1 MFYVLS
7 TRIKWDR
14 KPFRY
19 GAFFV
24 GYAVLVSIFNFI
36 LYGDPITLASS
47 TYYIYNFL
55 IFIFVSSL
63 LFGYKEA
70 LLKKI
75 LRLHLLLL
83 VLLLFLLAFQSRA
96 IYISRYTA
104 SFNDPNQL
112 GHYVLWAIIISYI
125 GSQTIYRSR
134 LYGLIA
140 LLLGALIILYSASR
154 SAAIGLFFIV
164 IAIVFLLLGDYLP
177 INLAKKKAPT
187 SVQSRRLITELL
199 VILIFLGSFIYLYRE
214 GLAQTQN
221 IGTRYDY
228 LKSRFVERDADDSL
242 EGRGYDRIWKFPI
255 FLLFGAGEGATDRF
269 ASKCYFLGEIHST
282 WAGLLFN
289 YGIIGSTLFL
299 AFIWSIFRSLK
310 EKRIFALTLGPFIY
324 GFFTYNLRNWYFW
337 VGLAVIYSSSF
348 MWRGHLRKH
357 VINGIVQ
364 ARPNMLYKASKNA
377 TNIRTSCPED
387 SR

>member
-1 MFYVLS
+1 
-7 TRIKWDR
+7 
-14 KPFRY
+14 
-19 GAFFV
+19 
-24 GYAVLVSIFNFI
+24 
-36 LYGDPITLASS
+36 
-47 TYYIYNFL
+47 
-55 IFIFVSSL
+55 
-63 LFGYKEA
+63 
-70 LLKKI
+70 
-75 LRLHLLLL
+75 
-83 VLLLFLLAFQSRA
+83 
-96 IYISRYTA
+96 
-104 SFNDPNQL
+104 
-112 GHYVLWAIIISYI
+112 
-125 GSQTIYRSR
+125 
-134 LYGLIA
+134 
-140 LLLGALIILYSASR
+140 
-154 SAAIGLFFIV
+154 V

-324 GFFTYNLRNWYFW
+324 GFFTYNLRNWSFW